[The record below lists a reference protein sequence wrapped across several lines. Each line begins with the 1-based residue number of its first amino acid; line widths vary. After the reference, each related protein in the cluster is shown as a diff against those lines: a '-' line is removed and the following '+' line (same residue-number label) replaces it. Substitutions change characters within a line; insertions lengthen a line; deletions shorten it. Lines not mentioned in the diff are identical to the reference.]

1 MVDNLAFM
9 LYNRQM
15 HEQIAKL
22 EEMRNGNPMPIKLL
36 KEGEAEERQVHEGND
51 REDRQEFIPYIMPD
65 AVIIN
70 KDQQG

>member
-1 MVDNLAFM
+1 
-9 LYNRQM
+9 M

-36 KEGEAEERQVHEGND
+36 KEGEVEERQVHEGND
-51 REDRQEFIPYIMPD
+51 REDRQEFIPYIMAD

-70 KDQQG
+70 KD

>member
-1 MVDNLAFM
+1 
-9 LYNRQM
+9 
-15 HEQIAKL
+15 
-22 EEMRNGNPMPIKLL
+22 MPIKLL
-36 KEGEAEERQVHEGND
+36 KEGEVEERQVHEGND